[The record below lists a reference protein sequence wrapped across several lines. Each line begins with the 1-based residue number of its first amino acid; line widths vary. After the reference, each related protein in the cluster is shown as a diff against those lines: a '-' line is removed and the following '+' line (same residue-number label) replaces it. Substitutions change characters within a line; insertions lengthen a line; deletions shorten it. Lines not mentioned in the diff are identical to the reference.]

1 MSKKDNNYYCSFCGR
16 RYPTSGRLIPGENGV
31 FICEN
36 CIKTF
41 GKVLEDNYIDNL
53 SPSEVSIPTPKVI
66 KERLDEYVIGQDFAK
81 KVLSVAVYN
90 HYKRI
95 LVGKKSNNVE
105 IEISNI
111 LLIGSTGVGKTLLVE
126 TLAKVLHLPLA
137 ISDATSLTEAGYVGE
152 DVENV
157 LVRLLQS
164 ANYNVKLA
172 EIGIVYID
180 EIDKLSRKSENPSIT
195 RDVSGEGVQQAL
207 LKMVEGA
214 IVNVPPKG
222 GRKHPEQNFIRVNT
236 KNILFIGG
244 GTFDGVER
252 IIESRIKKVNV
263 GFKTGK
269 DFEENIRK
277 GEIFTKVAPEDLM
290 KYGIIPE
297 LVGRFPV
304 IAPLNDLSKEEM
316 KLILTEPRNAFI
328 KQYKKLL
335 EWEGVRLYFTD
346 KALDNIVNRA
356 SKLGTG
362 ARALR
367 GVIEEIMLNIMF
379 RIPSMGGVKECII
392 TEKTV
397 EYGEEPELHFKK
409 RRKAQ

>member
-1 MSKKDNNYYCSFCGR
+1 MAKNKDYYCSFCGR
-16 RYPTSGRLIPGENGV
+16 KYPDSGRLIPGNNNV

-41 GKVLEDNYIDNL
+41 NKVLEDNYISSPGL
-53 SPSEVSIPTPKVI
+53 SEITMPTPKVI
-66 KERLDEYVIGQDFAK
+66 KEKLDEYVVGQDFAK
-81 KVLSVAVYN
+81 RVLSVAVYN
-90 HYKRI
+90 HYKR
-95 LVGKKSNNVE
+95 VFTNKRPNDVE
-105 IEISNI
+105 IEKSNI

-126 TLAKVLHLPLA
+126 TLSKILHLPLA

-164 ANYNVKLA
+164 ANYNLKLT
-172 EIGIVYID
+172 EIGIVYLD

-214 IVNVPPKG
+214 IVNVPPMG
-222 GRKHPEQNFIRVNT
+222 GRKHPQQNFIKVNT
-236 KNILFIGG
+236 KNILFIVG
-244 GTFDGVER
+244 GTFDGIER
-252 IIESRIKKVNV
+252 IIESRVKNVSV
-263 GFKTGK
+263 GFKVGK
-269 DFEENIRK
+269 EIDENIRRRK
-277 GEIFTKVAPEDLM
+277 IFTRVAPEDLV
-290 KYGIIPE
+290 KYGMIPE

-316 KLILTEPRNAFI
+316 RRILTEPKNAFT

-335 EWEGVRLYFTD
+335 EWEGVHLNFTEG
-346 KALDNIVNRA
+346 ALDAIVERA

-367 GVIEEIMLNIMF
+367 GVIEEIMLDIMF
-379 RIPSMGGVKECII
+379 KLPSMHGVKDCII
-392 TEKTV
+392 TEETV
-397 EYGEEPELHFKK
+397 KYGKEPELHFRK

>member
-1 MSKKDNNYYCSFCGR
+1 MGKKNNYCCSFCGR
-16 RYPTSGRLIPGENGV
+16 RYPASGRLIPGENGV
-31 FICEN
+31 FICEH

-41 GKVLEDNYIDNL
+41 SKVLEDNYDHNSIA
-53 SPSEVSIPTPKVI
+53 SEVSLPTPKII
-66 KERLDEYVIGQDFAK
+66 KEKLDEYVIGQDFAK

-95 LVGKKSNNVE
+95 LAKKKTGGIE
-105 IEISNI
+105 IEKSNI

-126 TLAKVLHLPLA
+126 TLAKILNIPLA

-164 ANYNVKLA
+164 ANYNLDSA
-172 EIGIVYID
+172 EKGIVYID
-180 EIDKLSRKSENPSIT
+180 EIDKISRKSENLSIT

-222 GRKHPEQNFIRVNT
+222 GRKHPEQNFIKVNT

-244 GTFDGVER
+244 GTFDGIER
-252 IIESRIKKVNV
+252 IIESRVKKVSV

-290 KYGIIPE
+290 KYGMIPE

-304 IAPLNDLSKEEM
+304 IAPLNDLSRDEM
-316 KLILTEPRNAFI
+316 KLILTEPKNAFI

-346 KALDNIVNRA
+346 NALQSIVERA

-379 RIPSMGGVKECII
+379 KVPSMNGVKDCIV
-392 TEKTV
+392 TEDTV
-397 EYGEEPELHFKK
+397 KYSKEPDFHFKK
-409 RRKAQ
+409 RKKAE

>member
-1 MSKKDNNYYCSFCGR
+1 MPKKDNYYCSFCGR
-16 RYPTSGRLIPGENGV
+16 RYPASGRLIPGENGV

-41 GKVLEDNYIDNL
+41 AKVLEDNYLGNL
-53 SPSEVSIPTPKVI
+53 SPSDISIPTPKVI
-66 KERLDEYVIGQDFAK
+66 KEKLDEYVIGQDFAK

-95 LVGKKSNNVE
+95 LAGKKSNNVE
-105 IEISNI
+105 IEKSNI

-126 TLAKVLHLPLA
+126 TLSKILHLPLA

-164 ANYNVKLA
+164 SNYNLKLA
-172 EIGIVYID
+172 EIGIVYLD

-222 GRKHPEQNFIRVNT
+222 GRKHPEQNFIKVNT

-244 GTFDGVER
+244 GTFDGIER
-252 IIESRIKKVNV
+252 IIESRVKKVSV

-290 KYGIIPE
+290 KYGMIPE

-304 IAPLNDLSKEEM
+304 IAPLNDLSRDEM
-316 KLILTEPRNAFI
+316 KLILTEPKNAFI

-346 KALDNIVNRA
+346 EALDIIVERA

-379 RIPSMGGVKECII
+379 KIPSMDGVKECII

-397 EYGEEPELHFKK
+397 KYGEEPELHFKK

>member
-1 MSKKDNNYYCSFCGR
+1 MAKKNNYSCSFCGR
-16 RYPTSGRLIPGENGV
+16 KYPGSGRLIPGENGT
-31 FICEN
+31 FICEH
-36 CIKTF
+36 CITAFSKI
-41 GKVLEDNYIDNL
+41 LEDNYVYNKISKDI
-53 SPSEVSIPTPKVI
+53 SVPVPRVI
-66 KERLDEYVIGQDFAK
+66 KKRLDEYVIGQDFAK

-95 LVGKKSNNVE
+95 FTKKRGDNVE
-105 IEISNI
+105 IEKSNI

-126 TLAKVLHLPLA
+126 TLSKILHLPLA

-157 LVRLLQS
+157 LVRLVQS
-164 ANYNVKLA
+164 SDYNIKLA
-172 EIGIVYID
+172 EIGIIYID

-214 IVNVPPKG
+214 SVNIPPKG
-222 GRKHPEQNFIRVNT
+222 GRKHPEQNFLRINT

-244 GTFDGVER
+244 GTFDGIER
-252 IIESRIKKVNV
+252 IVESRVKKVSV

-277 GEIFTKVAPEDLM
+277 GEIFTRVAPEDLM
-290 KYGIIPE
+290 KYGMIPE

-304 IAPLNDLSKEEM
+304 IAALNDLTKDEM
-316 KLILTEPRNAFI
+316 KLILTEPRNAFL

-335 EWEGVRLYFTD
+335 EWEGVKLTFTEG
-346 KALDNIVNRA
+346 ALQSIVEKA

-379 RIPSMGGVKECII
+379 NLPSMEGVKKCIV
-392 TEKTV
+392 TDETV
-397 EYGEEPELHFKK
+397 KYGKEPELQYRN